1 MRPELLPPAPKN
13 SIYAAANAATNED
26 IAYLREA
33 LGTLPS
39 ESGLAG
45 YDRNIVA
52 DYPLSPFLRGIERVR
67 PRGQFQ
73 IFQKVGQA
81 YGFLIHNAYV
91 VERATGKSFFLI
103 AAIYANPDGVLNDD
117 LYGYDTI
124 SFPALADVG
133 EAFTRDAFETE

>member
-1 MRPELLPPAPKN
+1 MSRICE
-13 SIYAAANAATNED
+13 T
-26 IAYLREA
+26 

-45 YDRNIVA
+45 YRSE
-52 DYPLSPFLRGIERVR
+52 YRRLSAEPIFFAASRRVR

-81 YGFLIHNAYV
+81 YGFLIHNAYIV
-91 VERATGKSFFLI
+91 DKASGKSFFLI
-103 AAIYANPDGVLNDD
+103 AAIYANADGVLNDD
-117 LYGYDTI
+117 LYNYETV

-133 EAFTRDAFETE
+133 EAFTRDAFED